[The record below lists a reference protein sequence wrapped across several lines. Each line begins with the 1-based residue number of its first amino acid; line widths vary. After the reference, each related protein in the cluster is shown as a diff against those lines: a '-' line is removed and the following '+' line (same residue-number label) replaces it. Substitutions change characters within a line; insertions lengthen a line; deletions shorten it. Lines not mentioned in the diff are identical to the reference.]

1 MTITCTRTVLAFA
14 ILSLALTSQAAT
26 YYVSNSGNDT
36 NNGTSQATA
45 WQTIGRVNQI
55 SGSLQ
60 PGDKVLFQRGG
71 LFRGKLTISSS
82 GTAANKIEVG
92 AYGSGD
98 QPVISG
104 SIAVANWTVQSGN
117 IWRAPVSQAVKQ
129 VYVNGQLMEIAR
141 YPNTGWLRVDQGTTT
156 TLTDAAITQP
166 TGTWNGA
173 TAVIRTTQWSY
184 DTAFVTAQNGS
195 TLTHTSTGNNLGAL
209 SWGYFLRNK
218 LSMLDAPNEWFYDGA
233 AGYLYLQCPGNVNP
247 NNLLVEAAVLD
258 NAIYVSYQRQHIK
271 ISEIAMRHN
280 TAASLRLAVSTNLE
294 AMNCTITDTWQGIYS
309 TGNGQNFHHNTIR
322 RTYGTGVYLIDNNT
336 QFNDNILEEIAMQP
350 GLGEKDWG
358 YIGFRCNGTGMI
370 VQRNRLTDIGYIGM
384 TVEQNSLVEQNVI
397 KRAMRILNDGGGI
410 ALESADGMIIRD
422 NIVMDLVG
430 NVESCAPE
438 YHNSFPMCH
447 GIYFGNYSNKN
458 TLVQRNTV
466 TNCSVSG
473 IHVDHTMVSSGNQI
487 KDNILFNN
495 LIQLSLSDYS
505 NYNGPGAT
513 APYYV
518 PSFNTVYS
526 GNILYAVTKD
536 QLCMQQLH
544 VYGANWVD
552 FGTFSNNMYY
562 APYNDRSIFL
572 HNHNTTEQR
581 TFTLERWQSEWN
593 EDLGSTRSPLHLEDK
608 AVTEIFGTNPVPN
621 STFASNVNG
630 WGGWPT
636 QALLTHD
643 QTHLDAGCLKVDFS
657 NNASSNV
664 FTLKHNTLI
673 PVQNGQWYRMK
684 FSIVSTLFGEVEVG
698 FKGQTQLAGL
708 EMEGRNHVTFDTGR
722 RDATFYFQS
731 TISDQ
736 GSCSFA
742 NTYTEGTYFLDNVQ
756 LDRVSVIDL
765 DPFEKQQLL
774 INDQGVSQSYTLDG
788 CWSDLHGGLYN
799 GAVTLPAYT
808 SVVLVK
814 EPEGS
819 CMTTGVEAS
828 EAQADGSSNS
838 LYPNPV
844 SRGSE
849 LNLLPGAGAQRM
861 VRGFTMNGELVWEER
876 IDAGIRVIGLPADLG
891 PGAYVVQI
899 TEGDR
904 RAQQR
909 LIVL

>member
-1 MTITCTRTVLAFA
+1 
-14 ILSLALTSQAAT
+14 
-26 YYVSNSGNDT
+26 
-36 NNGTSQATA
+36 
-45 WQTIGRVNQI
+45 
-55 SGSLQ
+55 
-60 PGDKVLFQRGG
+60 
-71 LFRGKLTISSS
+71 
-82 GTAANKIEVG
+82 
-92 AYGSGD
+92 
-98 QPVISG
+98 
-104 SIAVANWTVQSGN
+104 
-117 IWRAPVSQAVKQ
+117 
-129 VYVNGQLMEIAR
+129 
-141 YPNTGWLRVDQGTTT
+141 
-156 TLTDAAITQP
+156 
-166 TGTWNGA
+166 
-173 TAVIRTTQWSY
+173 
-184 DTAFVTAQNGS
+184 
-195 TLTHTSTGNNLGAL
+195 
-209 SWGYFLRNK
+209 
-218 LSMLDAPNEWFYDGA
+218 
-233 AGYLYLQCPGNVNP
+233 
-247 NNLLVEAAVLD
+247 
-258 NAIYVSYQRQHIK
+258 
-271 ISEIAMRHN
+271 
-280 TAASLRLAVSTNLE
+280 
-294 AMNCTITDTWQGIYS
+294 
-309 TGNGQNFHHNTIR
+309 
-322 RTYGTGVYLIDNNT
+322 
-336 QFNDNILEEIAMQP
+336 
-350 GLGEKDWG
+350 
-358 YIGFRCNGTGMI
+358 
-370 VQRNRLTDIGYIGM
+370 
-384 TVEQNSLVEQNVI
+384 
-397 KRAMRILNDGGGI
+397 
-410 ALESADGMIIRD
+410 
-422 NIVMDLVG
+422 
-430 NVESCAPE
+430 
-438 YHNSFPMCH
+438 MCH